1 MKLQVL
7 FFVTECVIVVQS
19 QLSRH
24 EFNREFFELE
34 DSNETLYVTD
44 DTENETATE
53 KMTTQYVI
61 DDTENVTASKKM
73 TTQTPKQISRSTILS
88 TLLPTTPSS
97 TIESSTP
104 QHKKYSSMSFLDFM
118 NVSGMGEK
126 SLTTLLRKFF
136 LSSFRL
142 LFLDKN
148 STNLFSVFVGVV
160 LQSFNTLLV
169 IYVSCRIGWL
179 SREMKQKK
187 KKKMKNRTIN
197 QDLALPEPPS
207 NLLNVTEMTEMN
219 TTNNSAEDKE

>member
-7 FFVTECVIVVQS
+7 FFVSECVIVVQS

-44 DTENETATE
+44 DTENETATK
-53 KMTTQYVI
+53 KMTTL
-61 DDTENVTASKKM
+61 TENVTASKKM
-73 TTQTPKQISRSTILS
+73 TTQTSKQISRSTILS

-104 QHKKYSSMSFLDFM
+104 QHKKLSEKYSSMSFLDFM

-136 LSSFRL
+136 PF
-142 LFLDKN
+142 FFPFITFK
-148 STNLFSVFVGVV
+148 
-160 LQSFNTLLV
+160 
-169 IYVSCRIGWL
+169 
-179 SREMKQKK
+179 
-187 KKKMKNRTIN
+187 
-197 QDLALPEPPS
+197 
-207 NLLNVTEMTEMN
+207 
-219 TTNNSAEDKE
+219 

>member
-24 EFNREFFELE
+24 EFNRAFFDLE

-53 KMTTQYVI
+53 KMTTQYDI

-73 TTQTPKQISRSTILS
+73 TTQTSKQISRSTILS

-104 QHKKYSSMSFLDFM
+104 QHKKLTEKYSSMSFLDFM

-136 LSSFRL
+136 PFFFPFIIFR
-142 LFLDKN
+142 
-148 STNLFSVFVGVV
+148 
-160 LQSFNTLLV
+160 
-169 IYVSCRIGWL
+169 
-179 SREMKQKK
+179 
-187 KKKMKNRTIN
+187 
-197 QDLALPEPPS
+197 
-207 NLLNVTEMTEMN
+207 
-219 TTNNSAEDKE
+219 